1 MVPVAV
7 VVVVV
12 VAAAA
17 VAAAVAVA
25 AAAGFAP
32 VVANSSVSCNAE
44 PIPRSCLQRCFLQC
58 LQISWEPSV
67 EGLRLEETL
76 VVCSVPPSAVVASGL
91 PAESFPPLVSF
102 DPPLSWHQAMTGL
115 LRSDFAIALVLVVV
129 RPYQNS
135 YSRY

>member
-1 MVPVAV
+1 MPVA
-7 VVVVV
+7 VV

-17 VAAAVAVA
+17 VAAVVVAVA
-25 AAAGFAP
+25 AGFEL
-32 VVANSSVSCNAE
+32 VVADSSVSCNAE
-44 PIPRSCLQRCFLQC
+44 PIPRSCLPRCFLQC

-67 EGLRLEETL
+67 EALRLEETL

-91 PAESFPPLVSF
+91 PAESFPLPVSF
-102 DPPLSWHQAMTGL
+102 DPPLSWHQAMTAL